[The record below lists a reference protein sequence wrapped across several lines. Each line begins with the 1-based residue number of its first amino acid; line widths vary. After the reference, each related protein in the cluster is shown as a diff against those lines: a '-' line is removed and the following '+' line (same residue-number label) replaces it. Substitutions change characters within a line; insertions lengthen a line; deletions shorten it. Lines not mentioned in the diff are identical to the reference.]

1 MAGRVSRLRARVT
14 RAAGRRLRRVADAWD
29 PLGSHRWLSLQE
41 ALARNAAALKRA
53 EARIEGALAP
63 RSRGGD
69 D

>member
-1 MAGRVSRLRARVT
+1 MTRLRVRVT
-14 RAAGRRLRRVADAWD
+14 RAIGRRLRRVADAWD

-53 EARIEGALAP
+53 EARIEASI
-63 RSRGGD
+63 RVEGGD